1 MLPLQYLST
10 ELILRPINALEP
22 IAPMLTNMAVNI
34 GFILAV
40 WTHIRTITFAWE
52 VQPISPTRRAQ
63 HKVVF

>member
-10 ELILRPINALEP
+10 ERILRPINALEP
-22 IAPMLTNMAVNI
+22 IAPMPTNMAVNI

-52 VQPISPTRRAQ
+52 VQPVLHVVGQ
-63 HKVVF
+63 H

>member
-40 WTHIRTITFAWE
+40 WTHIRTITFARDG
-52 VQPISPTRRAQ
+52 QPVLHVVGQ
-63 HKVVF
+63 H